1 VVHKI
6 EHKDFLS
13 QSISIGDIVVRP
25 DNYTNFKLGK
35 IIRLTKKMVRV
46 QNLTGKKKAENY
58 FYPSAV
64 IKVQPQQVTLHM
76 LTYQAK

>member
-6 EHKDFLS
+6 AHKDFLS
-13 QSISIGDIVVRP
+13 QSITIGDIVVRP

-46 QNLTGKKKAENY
+46 QNLTGKKAENY

-64 IKVQPQQVTLHM
+64 IKVPEQQVTMMM
-76 LTYQAK
+76 LSKP